1 MTSPNP
7 TPEPRWNPGRLL
19 ESLAYFDVLP
29 FSDTMRWLQSL
40 WSGAPAASSSMLFS
54 ATAVQSRRSII
65 GLIDPSRSLAPQ
77 FETLEALG
85 ATVVDLTET
94 AIDALSD
101 RDRLVGLIVNLGDDS
116 GQNSPQNSPQS
127 SPSAALTATLD
138 RSLQRLNADRAPQVI
153 FDFCREDAD
162 LRTLWGSVDDVVM
175 GGVSASQ
182 AIATPSG
189 MVFQGMVS
197 TANSGGFA
205 SIRTRSINP
214 PLDLRGIEPS
224 DTNQAHEAH
233 EAHEAHDLGAN
244 TGIELRLTGDGNRY
258 KFILRDRDSW
268 DGIAHCYSFETQRD
282 TPMTVRIPF
291 ADCVPTFRAKSV
303 PDCPRLDGQT
313 IAAFQF
319 MLSKFEYDQRLNPSF
334 QPGAFRLLI
343 ESIAAYRA
351 VPVAPILMVG
361 ESATIAIA
369 RTALGDRAADLGL
382 DQLDLN
388 TAIVTIPSNEHHPT
402 DTLDAIVRH
411 LK

>member
-1 MTSPNP
+1 
-7 TPEPRWNPGRLL
+7 
-19 ESLAYFDVLP
+19 
-29 FSDTMRWLQSL
+29 
-40 WSGAPAASSSMLFS
+40 
-54 ATAVQSRRSII
+54 
-65 GLIDPSRSLAPQ
+65 
-77 FETLEALG
+77 
-85 ATVVDLTET
+85 
-94 AIDALSD
+94 
-101 RDRLVGLIVNLGDDS
+101 
-116 GQNSPQNSPQS
+116 
-127 SPSAALTATLD
+127 
-138 RSLQRLNADRAPQVI
+138 
-153 FDFCREDAD
+153 
-162 LRTLWGSVDDVVM
+162 
-175 GGVSASQ
+175 
-182 AIATPSG
+182 
-189 MVFQGMVS
+189 MVS

-205 SIRTRSINP
+205 SIRTRSITP

-224 DTNQAHEAH
+224 DTNQAN
-233 EAHEAHDLGAN
+233 DPGAN
-244 TGIELRLTGDGNRY
+244 TGIKLRLTGDGNRY

-361 ESATIAIA
+361 ESAAIAIA
-369 RTALGDRAADLGL
+369 RTALGDRATDLGL

-388 TAIVTIPSNEHHPT
+388 TAIVTIPRNEHHPT

-411 LK
+411 LKQS